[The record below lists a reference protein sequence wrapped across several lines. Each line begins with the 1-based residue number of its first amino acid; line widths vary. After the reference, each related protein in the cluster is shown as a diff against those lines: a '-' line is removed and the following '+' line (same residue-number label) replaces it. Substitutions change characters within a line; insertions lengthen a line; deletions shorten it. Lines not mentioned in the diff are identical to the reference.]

1 MDQGICDLFA
11 IPFALSMTKAG
22 LPELLVDKEC
32 PGGFLVYVYVCIELS
47 PGATPVEG
55 LQTKSEEQARCPVC
69 SVSLSV

>member
-32 PGGFLVYVYVCIELS
+32 PGGFHVCIELS
-47 PGATPVEG
+47 TWCHPCGGSPNE
-55 LQTKSEEQARCPVC
+55 K
-69 SVSLSV
+69 